1 MQRQAALPATG
12 PFEGLL
18 LGSLIGQGSFGRVYR
33 GLWKGQ
39 VVGVKV
45 IPYTLCCTGQHLQSP
60 CSTAAAGCR
69 DFVAWRF
76 RENLLMFGSFVG
88 DS

>member
-45 IPYTLCCTGQHLQSP
+45 TLSYTPAVLNYI
-60 CSTAAAGCR
+60 CSLISAA
-69 DFVAWRF
+69 
-76 RENLLMFGSFVG
+76 ELLLGALTWQLG
-88 DS
+88 G